1 MLPRNLVLIIRKVAG
16 KIVMQG
22 NYLIVDKSLLPPH
35 FEKVAEA
42 RELLDEGL
50 AKDVSEAVKMVGISR
65 STYYKYKDMVRD
77 ISTVSMGRH
86 AIISMMMSHKV
97 GVLST
102 VIRVI
107 SDYDYSVWTITQNPP
122 VDAKANVVITLE
134 LGEDVDALDD
144 MIKEISKVPG
154 LSRVQLLG
162 MD

>member
-1 MLPRNLVLIIRKVAG
+1 
-16 KIVMQG
+16 MQG
-22 NYLIVDKSLLPPH
+22 KYLIVDKTLLPSY

-42 RELLDEGL
+42 KELLDEGQV
-50 AKDVSEAVKMVGISR
+50 KDVSEAVKKVGISR
-65 STYYKYKDMVRD
+65 STYYKYKDLVRD

-102 VIRVI
+102 VIKVI
-107 SDYDYSVWTITQNPP
+107 SSYDFSVWTITQNPP
-122 VDAKANVVITLE
+122 VDSKANVVITLE
-134 LGEDVDALDD
+134 LGEDADALDD
-144 MIKEISKVPG
+144 MLKEISNVPG

>member
-1 MLPRNLVLIIRKVAG
+1 
-16 KIVMQG
+16 MQG
-22 NYLIVDKSLLPPH
+22 KYLIVDKSLLPPY

-42 RELLDEGL
+42 KELIDEGR
-50 AKDVSEAVKMVGISR
+50 AKDVSEAVKAVGISR
-65 STYYKYKDMVRD
+65 STYYKYKDLVRD

-86 AIISMMMSHKV
+86 AIISMMMTHRV

-102 VIRVI
+102 VIGII
-107 SDYDYSVWTITQNPP
+107 SSYDYSVWTITQNPP

-134 LGEDVDALDD
+134 LGEDADALDD
-144 MIKEISKVPG
+144 MLIEISNVPG

>member
-1 MLPRNLVLIIRKVAG
+1 
-16 KIVMQG
+16 MQG
-22 NYLIVDKSLLPPH
+22 KYLIVDKSLLPSY

-42 RELLDEGL
+42 KELIDEGL
-50 AKDVSEAVKMVGISR
+50 AKDVSEAVRKVGISR

-86 AIISMMMSHKV
+86 AIISMMMSHRV

-102 VIRVI
+102 VIGIVSR
-107 SDYDYSVWTITQNPP
+107 YDYSVWTITQNPP

-134 LGEDVDALDD
+134 LGEDADALDD
-144 MIKEISKVPG
+144 MLREISAVPG